1 MKGFGDPA
9 LAVLGDP
16 LGVAGTLASDHEI
29 ARRVK
34 PLVNRYRRVAR
45 TVLEAGLPSPSPWHG
60 ATPEFAAG
68 KVAAE
73 VAAAPRKD
81 MIDSA

>member
-45 TVLEAGLPSPSPWHG
+45 TVLEAGLPWLAKAVRPW
-60 ATPEFAAG
+60 
-68 KVAAE
+68 E
-73 VAAAPRKD
+73 VERTY
-81 MIDSA
+81 